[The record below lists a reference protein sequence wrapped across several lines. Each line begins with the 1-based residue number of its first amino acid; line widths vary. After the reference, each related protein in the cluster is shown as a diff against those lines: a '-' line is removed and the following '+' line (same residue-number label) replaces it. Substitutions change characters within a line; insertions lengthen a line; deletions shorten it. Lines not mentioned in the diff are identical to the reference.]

1 MLLDFFPSKLKISG
15 HRGKNRHNALYGV
28 ERERERERERQR
40 QRQRQRQRERERHTE
55 RESAEGK
62 LIQKLVKSQRSS
74 QSRQHPVLANVLQGG
89 GVDDHYVVMQ

>member
-28 ERERERERERQR
+28 ERERERE
-40 QRQRQRQRERERHTE
+40 RQRQRQRERERHTE